1 MFEITT
7 KWLEIHSTKKGGWT
21 RKQAEIL
28 GFTWPLKKGW
38 KRKIHG
44 QFITN
49 TDRVN
54 FESAAN
60 ITCKTKSQFFTI
72 KELRVENTKLE
83 KENER
88 LKFLVTNARHI
99 LMEKKLITFEEIKN
113 WQV

>member
-1 MFEITT
+1 MIMFEITT
-7 KWLEIHSTKKGGWT
+7 KWLDIHSTNKGGWT

-28 GFTWPLKKGW
+28 GFSWPLKKGW

-60 ITCKTKSQFFTI
+60 ITCKTKKLASPTI
-72 KELRVENTKLE
+72 EQLIDGLYKNME
-83 KENER
+83 KINSVQIER
-88 LKFLVTNARHI
+88 LRRFDKDWVSYMSSLDG
-99 LMEKKLITFEEIKN
+99 
-113 WQV
+113 